1 MNDLP
6 SLLNIQSTHL
16 ADMLTLLKEEQG
28 LLEQRQALS
37 LPDLLKRKQ
46 ELANHIQAIDQ
57 LIAAQPDIKTAL
69 ACYQP
74 AVSHLTDQLQACQE
88 QNDINGKLLELNITA
103 NRRLAGLLTQLR
115 DRSSLTYDAKGNTR
129 AGTRSRGIKA

>member
-6 SLLNIQSTHL
+6 SLLTLQSTHL
-16 ADMLTLLKEEQG
+16 ADMLTLLKEEHA

-46 ELANHIQAIDQ
+46 ELANQIQAIDH
-57 LIAAQPDIKTAL
+57 LIAAQPDIKTVL
-69 ACYQP
+69 SRFQNEIN
-74 AVSHLTDQLQACQE
+74 SLTTQLQACQE

-103 NRRLAGLLTQLR
+103 NRRLAGLLTQLK
-115 DRSSLTYDAKGNTR
+115 DRSSLTYDAKGNTH
-129 AGTRSRGIKA
+129 AGTRDRKSVV